1 MDTDHLCSRNVE
13 GDNGSYHNSFNL
25 FASWEVSPPKG
36 WLWRSW
42 QSGCFRHHRSV
53 VRIPTLAIS
62 YLKHIGQLI
71 SRRDQNKEKEAWNDQ
86 LKTTNK
92 SYAEHPWPSLG
103 HLEGNLQIA
112 LLGDHS
118 FFLKTNN
125 FDIIHESLV

>member
-71 SRRDQNKEKEAWNDQ
+71 SRRDQNKEKEAENDQ
-86 LKTTNK
+86 LKKVYLRTSRTRKTLGSLSATSKGIFKLLLETT
-92 SYAEHPWPSLG
+92 L
-103 HLEGNLQIA
+103 
-112 LLGDHS
+112 S
-118 FFLKTNN
+118 F
-125 FDIIHESLV
+125 